1 MNRARFMEQLEKL
14 LSDISEEERREALEY
29 YESYFDEAG
38 PEKEA
43 SVIQELG
50 SPEKV
55 AASIKED
62 LKGQGEESVK
72 DSEREYRQKPKRGAG
87 IAALIIILLIFLT
100 PFLPEGIGGILAV
113 IILFPLLVIFGVGG
127 AALGLFI
134 GGIAA
139 VAAGIGTCGV
149 NPAVGVLSIGVGCI
163 LAAAALVGLVF
174 VVWFVSRLLPG
185 ALRWFTDLCN
195 RLLSKN
201 RRGGA
206 DV

>member
-72 DSEREYRQKPKRGAG
+72 DSEREYRPKPKRGAG

-113 IILFPLLVIFGVGG
+113 IILFPLIVILGVGG
-127 AALGLFI
+127 AAAGLFI
-134 GGIAA
+134 GGVAA
-139 VAAGIGTCGV
+139 VATGIGTCAV

-174 VVWFVSRLLPG
+174 VVWFVSRLLPR

>member
-72 DSEREYRQKPKRGAG
+72 DSEREYRPKPKRGAG

-113 IILFPLLVIFGVGG
+113 IILFPLIVILGVGG
-127 AALGLFI
+127 TAAGLFI
-134 GGIAA
+134 GGVAA
-139 VAAGIGTCGV
+139 VAAGIGTCAV

-195 RLLSKN
+195 RLMSKN

>member
-72 DSEREYRQKPKRGAG
+72 DSEREYRPKPKRGAG

-113 IILFPLLVIFGVGG
+113 IILFPLIVILGVGG
-127 AALGLFI
+127 AAAGLFI
-134 GGIAA
+134 GGVAA
-139 VAAGIGTCGV
+139 VAAGIGTCAV

-185 ALRWFTDLCN
+185 ALRWFTDLCK

>member
-72 DSEREYRQKPKRGAG
+72 DSEREYRPKPKGGAG

-113 IILFPLLVIFGVGG
+113 IILFPLIVILGVGG
-127 AALGLFI
+127 AAAGLFI
-134 GGIAA
+134 GGVAA
-139 VAAGIGTCGV
+139 VAAGIGTCAV

>member
-62 LKGQGEESVK
+62 LKVQGEESVK
-72 DSEREYRQKPKRGAG
+72 DSEREYRPKPKRGAG

-113 IILFPLLVIFGVGG
+113 IILFPLIVILGVGG
-127 AALGLFI
+127 AAAGLFI
-134 GGIAA
+134 GGVAA
-139 VAAGIGTCGV
+139 VATGIGTCAV

>member
-72 DSEREYRQKPKRGAG
+72 DSEREYRPKPKRGAG

-113 IILFPLLVIFGVGG
+113 IILFPLIVILGVGG
-127 AALGLFI
+127 AAAGLFI
-134 GGIAA
+134 GCVAA
-139 VAAGIGTCGV
+139 VAAGIGTCAV

>member
-72 DSEREYRQKPKRGAG
+72 DSEREYR
-87 IAALIIILLIFLT
+87 L

-149 NPAVGVLSIGVGCI
+149 NPAVGVLSIGVGCMM
-163 LAAAALVGLVF
+163 AAAALVGLVF
-174 VVWFVSRLLPG
+174 VVWFVSRLLPR

-195 RLLSKN
+195 RLLNKA

-206 DV
+206 DA

>member
-14 LSDISEEERREALEY
+14 LSDISEEERRDALEY

-72 DSEREYRQKPKRGAG
+72 DSEREYRPKPKRGAG

-113 IILFPLLVIFGVGG
+113 IILFPLIVILGVGG
-127 AALGLFI
+127 AAAGLFI
-134 GGIAA
+134 GGVAA
-139 VAAGIGTCGV
+139 VATGIGTCAV

>member
-72 DSEREYRQKPKRGAG
+72 DSEREYRPKPKRGAG

-113 IILFPLLVIFGVGG
+113 IILFPLIVILGVGG
-127 AALGLFI
+127 AAAGLFI
-134 GGIAA
+134 GGVAA
-139 VAAGIGTCGV
+139 VATGIGTCAV

>member
-72 DSEREYRQKPKRGAG
+72 DSEREYRPKPKRGAG

-113 IILFPLLVIFGVGG
+113 IILFPLIVILGVGG

-149 NPAVGVLSIGVGCI
+149 NPAVGVLSIGVGCMM
-163 LAAAALVGLVF
+163 AAAALVGLVF

>member
-1 MNRARFMEQLEKL
+1 MNRAQFMEQLEKL

-38 PEKEA
+38 PEKET
-43 SVIQELG
+43 SVIRELG

-55 AASIKED
+55 AEIIKAD
-62 LKGQGEESVK
+62 LKGQGEEDVK
-72 DSEREYRQKPKRGAG
+72 DREREYRPKPKRGAG
-87 IAALIIILLIFLT
+87 MAVLIIILVIFLM

-149 NPAVGVLSIGVGCI
+149 NPAVGVLSIGVGCMM
-163 LAAAALVGLVF
+163 AAAALVGLVF
-174 VVWFVSRLLPG
+174 VVWFVSRLLPR

-195 RLLSKN
+195 RLLNKA

-206 DV
+206 DA

>member
-72 DSEREYRQKPKRGAG
+72 DSEREYRPKPKRGAG

-113 IILFPLLVIFGVGG
+113 IILFPLIVILGVGG
-127 AALGLFI
+127 AAADF
-134 GGIAA
+134 
-139 VAAGIGTCGV
+139 
-149 NPAVGVLSIGVGCI
+149 LS
-163 LAAAALVGLVF
+163 AAL
-174 VVWFVSRLLPG
+174 
-185 ALRWFTDLCN
+185 
-195 RLLSKN
+195 
-201 RRGGA
+201 RR
-206 DV
+206 

>member
-1 MNRARFMEQLEKL
+1 MNRARFMEQLERL

-72 DSEREYRQKPKRGAG
+72 DSAHEYRPKPKRGAG
-87 IAALIIILLIFLT
+87 IVALIIILLIFLT
-100 PFLPEGIGGILAV
+100 PFLPEGTGGILAV
-113 IILFPLLVIFGVGG
+113 IILFPLVVILGVGG
-127 AALGLFI
+127 AAVGLFI
-134 GGIAA
+134 GGVAA
-139 VAAGIGTCGV
+139 VAAGIGTCAA